1 MNKKIVFVC
10 TGNICRSAMAH
21 GYMQKRL
28 KDVGMED
35 KYIIES
41 AGTNAYTGDRATD
54 YAIKAMQ
61 KYNTDI
67 SNHRATYIEE
77 SDVKEADLVLCMTYS
92 HKVRVL
98 NRYPKTEGKVFTL
111 KEYAGEKEYID
122 IDDPWGFSMDVYASC
137 AKEIVHYVDKLIEK
151 ISRGE

>member
-1 MNKKIVFVC
+1 MSEKIVFIC

-21 GYMQKRL
+21 GYMQKKL
-28 KDVGMED
+28 KDVGLEE

-54 YAIKAMQ
+54 FACEVMK
-61 KYNTDI
+61 KYDTDL

-77 SDVKEADLVLCMTYS
+77 SDINEADIILCMTQS
-92 HKVRVL
+92 HKVKVL
-98 NRYPKTEGKVFTL
+98 NRYPKLEEKVYTL
-111 KEYAGEKEYID
+111 KEYLGETDYID
-122 IDDPWGFSMDVYASC
+122 IDDPWGYSLDVYKEC
-137 AKEIVHYVDKLIEK
+137 AREIVYYVDKLIKK